1 VREGAPFPRPAP
13 VPGRPETLLHRRAA
27 CLDQGWQER
36 SFREVEELERPNYS
50 TSVLGRLATAILGDA
65 IRDELSEYR
74 KKAGVTGMAEDAA
87 QLWLVTE
94 VETIETT
101 EVVRGERGGRD
112 TGGGYES
119 PRVTEQVKTIVR
131 QRVPLDA
138 VALKTQMNGLLQ
150 VVSDVF
156 EQASQQRELLLDEV
170 ELSVEINAQGQV
182 SIMGTGGSL
191 SDKGAIKLKFKRVP
205 LPT

>member
-1 VREGAPFPRPAP
+1 MTNE
-13 VPGRPETLLHRRAA
+13 
-27 CLDQGWQER
+27 
-36 SFREVEELERPNYS
+36 
-50 TSVLGRLATAILGDA
+50 
-65 IRDELSEYR
+65 
-74 KKAGVTGMAEDAA
+74 AA

-94 VETIETT
+94 VETTETT
-101 EVVRGERGGRD
+101 EVFRGERSGEDR
-112 TGGGYES
+112 GGGFGS

-156 EQASQQRELLLDEV
+156 DQANHQEGLQLDEV

-182 SIMGTGGSL
+182 SIMGSGGSL
-191 SDKGAIKLKFKRVP
+191 SDKGAIKLKFKRANP
-205 LPT
+205 

>member
-1 VREGAPFPRPAP
+1 MTKA
-13 VPGRPETLLHRRAA
+13 
-27 CLDQGWQER
+27 
-36 SFREVEELERPNYS
+36 EV
-50 TSVLGRLATAILGDA
+50 AT
-65 IRDELSEYR
+65 
-74 KKAGVTGMAEDAA
+74 

-94 VETIETT
+94 VETTETV
-101 EVVRGERGGRD
+101 EVRHGERGSD
-112 TGGGYES
+112 DIGGGFGL

-156 EQASQQRELLLDEV
+156 EQATQQRDLLLDEV

-182 SIMGTGGSL
+182 SIMGNGGSL
-191 SDKGAIKLKFKRVP
+191 SDKGGIKLKFKRVIS
-205 LPT
+205 TS